1 MAPEFGET
9 QAFSHFGSHGSGTAV
24 LDDPVEVVLPTMDDI
39 DRLVSELDA
48 IDATLMEL
56 G

>member
-9 QAFSHFGSHGSGTAV
+9 QAFSHFGSHAASVAV
-24 LDDPVEVVLPTMDDI
+24 LDDPADVVLPTMDDL
-39 DRLVSELDA
+39 DQLVRELDA